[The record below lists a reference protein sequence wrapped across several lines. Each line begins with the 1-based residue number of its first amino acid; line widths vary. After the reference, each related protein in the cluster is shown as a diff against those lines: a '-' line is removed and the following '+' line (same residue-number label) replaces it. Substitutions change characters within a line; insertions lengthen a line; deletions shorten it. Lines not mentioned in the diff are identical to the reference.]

1 MPRHQTL
8 NVEHVQLAGLLF
20 QKGLVFARL
29 VHKDIKITTQAK
41 VFFVY
46 HVRKANFLWKVQSLA
61 LTALKDII
69 KQRQGN
75 TYVKTVKKEN
85 MTLKSPK
92 TIVLV
97 NYVV

>member
-1 MPRHQTL
+1 
-8 NVEHVQLAGLLF
+8 
-20 QKGLVFARL
+20 
-29 VHKDIKITTQAK
+29 
-41 VFFVY
+41 
-46 HVRKANFLWKVQSLA
+46 VQSLA

-75 TYVKTVKKEN
+75 TYVQNVKKEN

-97 NYVV
+97 NYVVQATIKTKNTKLIVNTADQENTKTPMVALSV